1 MTYAF
6 TIADV
11 LTIATMLGAGFVIA
25 FVLAYFLG
33 AWDK

>member
-1 MTYAF
+1 MTYA
-6 TIADV
+6 
-11 LTIATMLGAGFVIA
+11 LTIATMWAAGFVIA